1 MDGGVTAE
9 LRLLIRPDVVLLDYY
24 RLTGPV
30 FYAADDRIFSY
41 GYSDVLPSPPLSGKS
56 VAPSFVMKFDSC
68 GKCSFGSF

>member
-41 GYSDVLPSPPLSGKS
+41 GYSDVLPS
-56 VAPSFVMKFDSC
+56 FVMKFDSC